1 MKTVDDLRGLEL
13 DWLATDAEG
22 FVALFSTAGG
32 GLVPEALQLDTDAH
46 GHAIDALLAM
56 APLTRARFAP
66 HLPADLVNTWRLV
79 AERGVFAFD
88 ADSNGGPYHLVAA
101 PESPVEVS
109 QLPDAVAAVARR
121 VRLSGARFKPG
132 LRNEPALDVSAIR
145 THAAFV
151 GAVTYVFPS
160 RGVVDRASFFAAV
173 RATAPLDPPIV
184 SDRSWDAL
192 ADSLWE
198 GLHQR
203 PEKQIVILWP
213 NAREMAGG
221 DPGEYRL
228 ALEVLGEVAR
238 SLGDHEATVGRPQE
252 LCILVQAD

>member
-1 MKTVDDLRGLEL
+1 M
-13 DWLATDAEG
+13 
-22 FVALFSTAGG
+22 S
-32 GLVPEALQLDTDAH
+32 H
-46 GHAIDALLAM
+46 
-56 APLTRARFAP
+56 RF
-66 HLPADLVNTWRLV
+66 
-79 AERGVFAFD
+79 E
-88 ADSNGGPYHLVAA
+88 
-101 PESPVEVS
+101 
-109 QLPDAVAAVARR
+109 
-121 VRLSGARFKPG
+121 PG
-132 LRNEPALDVSAIR
+132 IRTEPALDVSATR

-151 GAVTYVFPS
+151 GAATFVLPS

-173 RATAPLDPPIV
+173 CATVPLDPPIV

-238 SLGDHEATVGRPQE
+238 SLGDHEATVGRPQV
-252 LCILVQAD
+252 LCILVEAD